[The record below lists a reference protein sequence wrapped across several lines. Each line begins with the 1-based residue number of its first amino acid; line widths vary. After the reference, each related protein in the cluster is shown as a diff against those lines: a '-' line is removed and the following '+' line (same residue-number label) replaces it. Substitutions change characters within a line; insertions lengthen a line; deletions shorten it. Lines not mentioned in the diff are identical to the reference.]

1 MKKSLTLDNQ
11 PQSFAKRFEKH
22 KIIKTVKHQPSHFT
36 ESTKASKF
44 ENLEVLSEIFTIPQS
59 ALAQPSHVTA
69 NTGDDWSDFSGATE
83 TVFQEQTPPM
93 GLDPSISGL
102 SPATSGLVPP
112 TSGLGPPTSG
122 FHPPT
127 LGQSLPVSQLSSIQ
141 NVPAKQ
147 MVATSGLVPGAVAF
161 NWESGNEGGLG
172 GLQEPIG
179 GMGMF
184 SQPVVSTAQLG
195 TIWNTT
201 GSDGMLVGVNKEQT
215 GGIWNTTGVSNG
227 SNGMSTNI
235 NVQWNAGQG
244 MVTESEFGDFQSEV
258 PGNGAAQDQGL

>member
-147 MVATSGLVPGAVAF
+147 MVATPGLVPGPVAF
-161 NWESGNEGGLG
+161 NWESGNEGGLS
-172 GLQEPIG
+172 GLQEPRG
-179 GMGMF
+179 EMGMF

-195 TIWNTT
+195 AIWNTT

-215 GGIWNTTGVSNG
+215 GSIWNTTGL
-227 SNGMSTNI
+227 SNGMLTSVNM
-235 NVQWNAGQG
+235 QRNAGQG

-258 PGNGAAQDQGL
+258 PGNGAGQDQGL